1 MAVMEGTLSAP
12 LGQTVGQP
20 SGGEAR
26 RRAEA
31 ATSVLSGNGCR
42 LADLTLSSLFP
53 SLSWSSSVRE
63 EERSVT
69 ASAAG
74 RGEGG
79 LFSHLLR
86 ELPRSSPAGD
96 LL

>member
-42 LADLTLSSLFP
+42 LADLTSVFSLPFPLVEQQREGGGEKRHSVGSREGRRRVVLSS
-53 SLSWSSSVRE
+53 SQ
-63 EERSVT
+63 
-69 ASAAG
+69 G
-74 RGEGG
+74 
-79 LFSHLLR
+79 
-86 ELPRSSPAGD
+86 SSPAGD